1 MSSNKD
7 ARRAKKKK
15 AREQKNKDKVLKI
28 RSALRKK
35 AKDEKSRQ
43 WLSREIQK
51 SQNPGITIRGK
62 VSG

>member
-28 RSALRKK
+28 YLVLILYSF
-35 AKDEKSRQ
+35 
-43 WLSREIQK
+43 
-51 SQNPGITIRGK
+51 
-62 VSG
+62 

>member
-1 MSSNKD
+1 MSNNKNS
-7 ARRAKKKK
+7 RRAKKKK
-15 AREQKNKDKVLKI
+15 ARQQKNKDKVLKI
-28 RSALRKK
+28 RSVLRKK

-43 WLSREIQK
+43 WLSKEIQK